1 MTRRDFLAA
10 SAGTL
15 AASAQAPT
23 RPNILFLLADDLG
36 YGDLG
41 CYGQKRIQTPNI
53 DRLAAEGMRFTQ
65 TYAGATVC
73 APSRCCLMTG
83 RHTGHATVR
92 GNRKPEVGL
101 KPGEVTVASMLKQAG
116 YRTALFGK
124 WGLGGPGNGSIPTAR
139 GFDEFYGFHDQQ
151 HAHNSYP
158 GHIWDGMVEKQLPEN
173 WFHQRKNFVP
183 DMFTERAVQF
193 LERSDP
199 RPFFLCYTTTIPH
212 ANNELGSFQANGME
226 SPDDGP
232 YARENWPA
240 VEKTFA
246 ATITRLDAQVGRM
259 VETLKARGLY
269 ENTLII
275 FTSDNGPHKEGNH
288 DATFFGSSG
297 PLRGIK
303 RDLYEGGIRVPGI
316 ATWKGKIAPG
326 QVNDTPWAF
335 WDLLPTAAELAGGR
349 APKDIDGVSIAPVLL
364 GKGKPQRS
372 HFYWEFHERGFHQ
385 AVRKGDWK
393 LVRQGPR
400 FELELFHLADD
411 IGERRNLAA
420 AHPDKVAELQKL
432 FAQRTDSP
440 EFPVQGR

>member
-1 MTRRDFLAA
+1 
-10 SAGTL
+10 
-15 AASAQAPT
+15 
-23 RPNILFLLADDLG
+23 
-36 YGDLG
+36 
-41 CYGQKRIQTPNI
+41 
-53 DRLAAEGMRFTQ
+53 
-65 TYAGATVC
+65 
-73 APSRCCLMTG
+73 
-83 RHTGHATVR
+83 
-92 GNRKPEVGL
+92 
-101 KPGEVTVASMLKQAG
+101 
-116 YRTALFGK
+116 
-124 WGLGGPGNGSIPTAR
+124 
-139 GFDEFYGFHDQQ
+139 
-151 HAHNSYP
+151 
-158 GHIWDGMVEKQLPEN
+158 
-173 WFHQRKNFVP
+173 
-183 DMFTERAVQF
+183 
-193 LERSDP
+193 
-199 RPFFLCYTTTIPH
+199 
-212 ANNELGSFQANGME
+212 
-226 SPDDGP
+226 
-232 YARENWPA
+232 
-240 VEKTFA
+240 
-246 ATITRLDAQVGRM
+246 
-259 VETLKARGLY
+259 LKARGLY